1 MIRFSFRRSLLIGLC
16 LLLLLSVSGVYAAWQ
31 YCEMPLG
38 SAQSNLDFY
47 VDIFKWQGSDVLP
60 DDPDAGL
67 AHASLIGKLINGEGI
82 GLNSPDSYLN
92 EQIRNRT
99 RYWSRDTLGSMAIK
113 QGDSL
118 EALFDLGTENTTFL
132 IHMVSDT
139 TYYIFTTSLDL
150 GENGSPNYAI
160 GTTISPIYR
169 TTVQK
174 VNGTWVA
181 IITEEGSAPSAYYEE
196 SQLIF
201 ITRSKIPSFDPE
213 KWTATLTT

>member
-1 MIRFSFRRSLLIGLC
+1 MKSSYSTKMLAVCLSLLC
-16 LLLLLSVSGVYAAWQ
+16 LLCISGVFAAWQ

-38 SAQSNLDFY
+38 SAADNLILN
-47 VDIFKWQGSDVLP
+47 VGIFKWQGSDALP
-60 DDPDAGL
+60 DDEEAGL
-67 AHASLIGKLINGEGI
+67 AHANLINKLINGEGI

-92 EQIRNRT
+92 EQIKNRT
-99 RYWSRDTLGSMAIK
+99 RYWNRDTLGSMAIR

-118 EALFDLGTENTTFL
+118 ESLFDLNTENTTFL
-132 IHMVSDT
+132 IHMASST

-160 GTTISPIYR
+160 DTTISPIYR

-181 IITEEGSAPSAYYEE
+181 VITEEGSAPSAYYEE

-201 ITRSKIPSFDPE
+201 INRSKIPSFDPD
-213 KWTATLTT
+213 KWTATTT